1 MLFFSADF
9 FGENWHRGQI
19 TIESRKTLIRL
30 VHTLAETMVVVW
42 FIETRL
48 VLLYKLKLLLRL
60 NLFAQWEEGREHKVW
75 HLDSLSFNSCLL
87 NLNIVVKVLE
97 FFLMILSFLK
107 RNSKQLVLSFCRLDL
122 SLHFIRH
129 YTQVLALLLQ
139 VFDMLIILLLDI
151 THVLEFV
158 LVQLQLI
165 LEVNYPAVLSELVVL
180 LFRFLL

>member
-19 TIESRKTLIRL
+19 SIESRKTLIRL
-30 VHTLAETMVVVW
+30 VHTLAETMVVVR

-48 VLLYKLKLLLRL
+48 VLLYKLKLLRL

-75 HLDSLSFNSCLL
+75 HLDSLSLNSCLL

-158 LVQLQLI
+158 LVPLQLI
-165 LEVNYPAVLSELVVL
+165 FEVNYPAVLGELAVL

>member
-19 TIESRKTLIRL
+19 SIESMKTLIRL
-30 VHTLAETMVVVW
+30 VHTLAETMVVVR

-48 VLLYKLKLLLRL
+48 VLLYKLKLLRL

-75 HLDSLSFNSCLL
+75 HLDSLSLNSCLL

-97 FFLMILSFLK
+97 LFLMILSFLK

-158 LVQLQLI
+158 LVPLQLI
-165 LEVNYPAVLSELVVL
+165 FEVNYPAVLGELAVL

>member
-19 TIESRKTLIRL
+19 SIESRKTLIRL
-30 VHTLAETMVVVW
+30 VHTLAETMVVVR

-48 VLLYKLKLLLRL
+48 VLLYKLKLLRL

-75 HLDSLSFNSCLL
+75 HLDSLSLNSCLL

-97 FFLMILSFLK
+97 FFFMILSFLK

-158 LVQLQLI
+158 LVPLQLI
-165 LEVNYPAVLSELVVL
+165 FEVNYPAVLGELAVL